1 MIRGYFDLTRGMLR
15 PFVDAALVFPALA
28 RRRVDVR
35 LLINTGADRTVLSPG
50 DALPI
55 ASLLG
60 SLPPGP
66 ALRGVGGTTT
76 TRRAD
81 VVITMATFSANL
93 TLTIFSPSLGARSMP
108 SVLGRDVLSHFAL
121 VVEERTDRVLLLTP
135 DEADRVNWP

>member
-108 SVLGRDVLSHFAL
+108 SV
-121 VVEERTDRVLLLTP
+121 
-135 DEADRVNWP
+135 